1 MQFTALKPG
10 IPKHLPKDKS
20 FLSTVASSKDQTSA
34 RRLPDNGAA
43 FRHRRITLTLIRP
56 TVLTIPLDYT
66 TTATDEMTASLTAS

>member
-43 FRHRRITLTLIRP
+43 FRHYEERGDEDPHGEEAPLRRLEP
-56 TVLTIPLDYT
+56 
-66 TTATDEMTASLTAS
+66 